1 MNHPRCFYWS
11 IFLKPLYATMLVGS
25 TGKFFAIFFRVTTT
39 MLFRLLVRPVPS
51 PQPHCRHRPFSPRT
65 PALLPGVSAALH
77 PNAAPNLVCHAC
89 PCPPHPLPSHPSSR
103 AAPVSAAPT
112 LVPARHRLPTVP
124 HLVTARPCA
133 KQQYVSYHNK
143 MH

>member
-1 MNHPRCFYWS
+1 MDHPRCFYWS

-65 PALLPGVSAALH
+65 PVLLPGVSAALH
-77 PNAAPNLVCHAC
+77 PNAAPNLVCRAC
-89 PCPPHPLPSHPSSR
+89 PRPPHPLLVRRTRPRGRACFRCAHPCPCPSPSPNS
-103 AAPVSAAPT
+103 PQS
-112 LVPARHRLPTVP
+112 RHRPPSCKATV
-124 HLVTARPCA
+124 R
-133 KQQYVSYHNK
+133 QSSQ
-143 MH
+143 